1 MTIVGYRCTQQVLF
15 DIGRGIYAIE
25 SAQAAPDIYRKSVS
39 ESTRL
44 LKAQARTSL
53 EALNSRLSGLPLL
66 KDMTLQANKSLEETR
81 TAIIRVQNLIEGYR
95 NLTGGP
101 NTSYSVTNT
110 SYSVGRNPC
119 TFIDDLTSQ
128 GLKYDTELMVW
139 RMAADGSESPTVN
152 PEGYHSHSDG
162 LPSVLPNTRPSP
174 TCSEHS
180 FFSYKYSAKQLSCP
194 CCRDCHV
201 FDAAISATLAKM
213 PTMQDLENLNTP
225 VPYQLV
231 GNDIDLLMREL
242 DMSVQLVEDWMAAI
256 NIGLD
261 GIKFSLRTLVKF
273 MSPFLSPSLVHARVR
288 ASRDIQN
295 VFMCVC
301 VRCVFARAGTSSS
314 REQGH
319 PVRASRDI
327 QFARAGTSSLREQG
341 HPESTPTVA
350 HPISLR
356 PSTF

>member
-39 ESTRL
+39 NRTTL
-44 LKAQARTSL
+44 LKAQARTTL
-53 EALNSRLSGLPLL
+53 EAINLRLSGLPLL

-81 TAIIRVQNLIEGYR
+81 TAIIHVQNLIEGYR

-101 NTSYSVTNT
+101 NTSF
-110 SYSVGRNPC
+110 SVGRNPC
-119 TFIDDLTSQ
+119 TFIDDFTSQ

-139 RMAADGSESPTVN
+139 RMAADGSESPTLN
-152 PEGYHSHSDG
+152 PEGYHHHSDG
-162 LPSVLPNTRPSP
+162 LASVLPNTRPSP

-180 FFSYKYSAKQLSCP
+180 FFSYKYSATQLSCP
-194 CCRDCHV
+194 CCRDCYV

-231 GNDIDLLMREL
+231 GNDIDQLMREM

-273 MSPFLSPSLVHARVR
+273 MSSFLSPFRVHARVR
-288 ASRDIQN
+288 ESRDIQKAHLQSQTQSPCIHPL
-295 VFMCVC
+295 FK
-301 VRCVFARAGTSSS
+301 FALPHVYDPMHALI
-314 REQGH
+314 H
-319 PVRASRDI
+319 A
-327 QFARAGTSSLREQG
+327 
-341 HPESTPTVA
+341 STPTRC
-350 HPISLR
+350 PRYLWGGYD
-356 PSTF
+356 